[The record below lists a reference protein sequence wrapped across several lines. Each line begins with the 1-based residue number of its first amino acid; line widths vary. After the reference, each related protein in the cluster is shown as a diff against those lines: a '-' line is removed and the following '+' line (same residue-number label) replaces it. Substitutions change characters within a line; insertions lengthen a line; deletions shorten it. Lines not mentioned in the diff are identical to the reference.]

1 MPVMTLPL
9 RRPAPTAAWRPL
21 RASLLASVA
30 TLLGTLPALGQAPT
44 SLVVAQAATVPFA
57 IPPQPL
63 ASALE
68 AFGAQASM
76 RMSFDA
82 AAAQGAISP
91 GVTGSLP
98 PAEALQQLL
107 AGTGLTARFT
117 EGGTVRIDRAV
128 GATADGA
135 LQLGPVLVE
144 DLPEQQSAL
153 RSPPGFVATRSSVGT
168 KTDTPVLEIPQ
179 SISTVTRD
187 ELDNRN
193 VQSDPQAVQY
203 TPGLWA
209 QPFGGAQNLNNP
221 FFVIRGFQSA
231 FGGSYVDSLVSS
243 VNYHYEPFGI
253 ERYDVLRG
261 PSSSLYGQ
269 ADPGGLVNRTSK
281 RPTRDFLGEVQLET
295 GNFGR
300 GQAAADI
307 SGPVDSQ
314 GRVLLRLTALARNAD
329 APINYDFGVTA
340 PDNRKFV
347 APAATIN
354 LGPDTS
360 LTLLGSFLD
369 DKTGQE
375 SVVMFDTG
383 DLTHVN
389 LGQNNVNY
397 EHQQGGYDFRHNVND
412 WLQFN
417 QNFRFSHLDIHRFGY
432 FQGGFDQSIGFVE
445 RFLDGFQEERYDT
458 IVDSNFQAD
467 IVTGPVAHDLLF
479 GFDYQHL
486 RDQTIFTTGEA
497 APLNYNDPDYGA
509 PHGPYEPY
517 VDQRSVNDNYGIYF
531 QDQLSYGEHWLLTL
545 GGRQDWADGSVDDR
559 LAGVT
564 QGQDDDKFTYRGG
577 LTYLTDFGVAPYVS
591 YATSFLPTQGADVD
605 GKPFKPTE
613 GRQYEVGIKYQPTG
627 YNALFTIAA
636 YDLTKENVLTPDPE
650 NGPLAATQVGEIR
663 SRGIELEAT
672 ASPIAGLNFTAAY
685 AYNDA
690 EVTKDNPDAD
700 GVSREGN
707 QPILAPENLASAW
720 TDYTFQSGALKGLL
734 LGGGVRYVGS
744 TWADEANTFKNDDY
758 LLVDAAIRYDF
769 GNMYEPF
776 RGATFGISANNLFDK
791 QYFTC
796 FSLADC
802 SWGPGRT
809 IYATLGFR
817 W

>member
-1 MPVMTLPL
+1 MPPMTLA
-9 RRPAPTAAWRPL
+9 PAVRTSANAWRRL
-21 RASLLASVA
+21 RLFLLATVASLAMTAPAAAQDAASM
-30 TLLGTLPALGQAPT
+30 
-44 SLVVAQAATVPFA
+44 VVAQAAAVPFA

-63 ASALE
+63 TSALD
-68 AFGAQASM
+68 AFGTQASL
-76 RMSFDA
+76 RLSFDRGL
-82 AAAQGAISP
+82 AQGMVSP
-91 GVTGSLP
+91 GVSGSLP

-107 AGTGLTARFT
+107 AGTGLGARFG
-117 EGGTVRIDRAV
+117 EGGTVVIERAAA
-128 GATADGA
+128 GTADGA

-144 DLPEQQSAL
+144 DLSVQQSAL
-153 RSPPGFVATRSSVGT
+153 LSPPGFVATQSTVGT
-168 KTDTPVLEIPQ
+168 KTDTPVLETPR

-187 ELDNRN
+187 QLDNRN
-193 VQSDPQAVQY
+193 VQSDPQALLY
-203 TPGLWA
+203 TPGSWA

-221 FFVIRGFQSA
+221 FFVIRGFQTA
-231 FGGSYVDSLVSS
+231 FGGSYVDGLVSA
-243 VNYHYEPFGI
+243 VNYQYEPFGI

-281 RPTRDFLGEVQLET
+281 RPTSVFQSELQLET

-300 GQAAADI
+300 GQAAADV
-307 SGPVDSQ
+307 SGPIDSQ
-314 GRVLLRLTALARNAD
+314 GRFLYRLTALGRDAD
-329 APINYDFGVTA
+329 APIDYDFGVTA
-340 PDNRKFV
+340 PDDRKFL

-354 LGPDTS
+354 FGPDTS
-360 LTLLGSFLD
+360 LTMLGSILD

-389 LGQNNVNY
+389 LGKNNFDY
-397 EHQQGGYDFRHNVND
+397 EHQQAGYEFQHGFSDVVR
-412 WLQFN
+412 LT
-417 QNFRFSHLDIHRFGY
+417 QNFRFGHLNTHRFG
-432 FQGGFDQSIGFVE
+432 FAQGGIDPELGLVE
-445 RFLDGFQEERYDT
+445 RFLDGFEEERYDT
-458 IVDSNFQAD
+458 AVDTNLQANAR
-467 IVTGPVAHDLLF
+467 TGPLGHQLLF

-486 RDQTIFTTGEA
+486 RDRTTFTTGEA
-497 APLNYNDPDYGA
+497 APLNYLDPDYDV
-509 PHGPYEPY
+509 PHGSYEPY
-517 VDQRSVNDNYGIYF
+517 VDQRSITNNYGIYL
-531 QDQLSYGEHWLLTL
+531 QDQISFGEHWLLTL
-545 GGRQDWADGSVDDR
+545 GGRQDWSDGSVDDK
-559 LAGVT
+559 LLGT
-564 QGQDDDKFTYRGG
+564 TLDQDDDKFTYRGG
-577 LTYLTDFGVAPYVS
+577 LTYLTDFGLAPYVS
-591 YATSFLPTQGADVD
+591 YATSFLPTAGADAE
-605 GKPFKPTE
+605 GRPFKPTE
-613 GRQYEVGIKYQPTG
+613 GEQYEIGIKYQPTG
-627 YNALFTIAA
+627 INALFTVAA
-636 YDLTKENVLTPDPE
+636 YDLTKKNVLTPDPE

-700 GVSREGN
+700 GLSREGN